1 MKDTWYKC
9 TICGRVGTVGRC
21 CGDETREP
29 LNDFAREEQEKI
41 KSQNLLK
48 AEAYDSLL
56 AEVRAELERHKK
68 STELLREVEAYLSFR
83 ITPDIDNMRKMKAD
97 IAKHLIEHFS

>member
-29 LNDFAREEQEKI
+29 LNDFAREEQERI
-41 KSQNLLK
+41 KSQNLPK
-48 AEAYDSLL
+48 ADAYSLL
-56 AEVRAELERHKK
+56 ADVRALLIEIVELGMNLSDIE
-68 STELLREVEAYLSFR
+68 TAYLCEDTIQR
-83 ITPDIDNMRKMKAD
+83 IVNISDMARK
-97 IAKHLIEHFS
+97 LSEHFS